1 MHYTHCCRQKDLSMK
16 KYIILLS
23 LPMLIAACGEPN
35 HYDSHVG
42 DEPKKVEIN
51 NHDTIQGR
59 ARHPDSI
66 GVTDTANIGIGDTTL
81 GKPPL

>member
-1 MHYTHCCRQKDLSMK
+1 MR
-16 KYIILLS
+16 KYLLLS
-23 LPMLIAACGEPN
+23 AFPILMIACGEPN

-42 DEPKKVEIN
+42 DEPKKVEDN

-66 GVTDTANIGIGDTTL
+66 GVTDTNNVGIGDTTL
-81 GKPPL
+81 GKPPR

>member
-1 MHYTHCCRQKDLSMK
+1 MK
-16 KYIILLS
+16 NYILLFALTS
-23 LPMLIAACGEPN
+23 VMAACGEPN

-42 DEPKKVEIN
+42 QKPNKMEEN

-66 GVTDTANIGIGDTTL
+66 GVMDSTNVGIGDTTL
-81 GKPPL
+81 GKPLH

>member
-1 MHYTHCCRQKDLSMK
+1 MI
-16 KYIILLS
+16 KYIIFLAFPVLFT
-23 LPMLIAACGEPN
+23 ACGEPN

-42 DEPKKVEIN
+42 DKADKIEVN

-66 GVTDTANIGIGDTTL
+66 GVTDTNNIGIGDTSL
-81 GKPPL
+81 MKIPN